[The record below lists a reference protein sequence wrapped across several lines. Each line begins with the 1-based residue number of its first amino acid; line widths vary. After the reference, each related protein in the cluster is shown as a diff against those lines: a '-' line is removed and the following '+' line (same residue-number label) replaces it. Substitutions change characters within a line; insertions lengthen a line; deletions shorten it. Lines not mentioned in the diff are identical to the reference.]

1 MIECEKKKTN
11 SQVYAREFMIPKKIK
26 FFLFVRLR
34 RVHDRYFNKSR
45 KNFNVYLFEYNIRE
59 A

>member
-1 MIECEKKKTN
+1 
-11 SQVYAREFMIPKKIK
+11 MIPKKIK